1 LKIISKVSILKQ
13 VVGMIKPSAGIIAFG
28 ALLGAELF
36 GQTAQ
41 TTGQATGQTTTP
53 PASQG
58 ASQTAGQTTGQRAG
72 RPNGRSIDRSIG
84 EPGGR
89 GPRPWWDGD
98 LSKNA
103 NLNEA
108 QQKQVLQIRGDF
120 RPRMREVQQA
130 VNKADAEV
138 AAAFNEEPV
147 DQAKANDAINR
158 LAAARAEATRTVSQ
172 FSLKLR
178 NVLTAQQWQEMQH
191 PGPWPDRPGGRRRG
205 PPPRSTSTSTTNQ
218 QK

>member
-1 LKIISKVSILKQ
+1 
-13 VVGMIKPSAGIIAFG
+13 
-28 ALLGAELF
+28 
-36 GQTAQ
+36 
-41 TTGQATGQTTTP
+41 
-53 PASQG
+53 
-58 ASQTAGQTTGQRAG
+58 
-72 RPNGRSIDRSIG
+72 
-84 EPGGR
+84 
-89 GPRPWWDGD
+89 
-98 LSKNA
+98 
-103 NLNEA
+103 
-108 QQKQVLQIRGDF
+108 
-120 RPRMREVQQA
+120 MREVQQA

>member
-1 LKIISKVSILKQ
+1 MSRLLRPLAAMTQ
-13 VVGMIKPSAGIIAFG
+13 ALAGI
-28 ALLGAELF
+28 ALLGAQALAQA
-36 GQTAQ
+36 GQPAQTA
-41 TTGQATGQTTTP
+41 GQATGQTTGPATGQ
-53 PASQG
+53 PASQ
-58 ASQTAGQTTGQRAG
+58 ATVRS
-72 RPNGRSIDRSIG
+72 NGRGRSNGRAAG
-84 EPGGR
+84 EAGGR

-103 NLNEA
+103 NLSEA

-120 RPRMREVQQA
+120 RPHMREVQLA
-130 VNKADAEV
+130 VNKADADL

-158 LAAARAEATRTVSQ
+158 LAAAHGEANRTVSQ

-191 PGPWPDRPGGRRRG
+191 PRPWPDRSDRPGGRRRG
-205 PPPRSTSTSTTNQ
+205 PPPRATSTNQ